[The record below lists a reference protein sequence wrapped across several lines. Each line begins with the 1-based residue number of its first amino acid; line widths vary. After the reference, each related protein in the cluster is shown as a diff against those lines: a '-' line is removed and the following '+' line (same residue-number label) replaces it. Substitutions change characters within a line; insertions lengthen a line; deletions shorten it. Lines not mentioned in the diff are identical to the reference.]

1 MTRRSRSKLRYSTDD
16 KAIAHSANGI
26 AHFSS
31 GSKTR
36 SLQRPGLDDP
46 HVILNSP
53 KAGEESPSNEILRPA
68 KGGTKSPFRLAL
80 KTLSKSILRP
90 YIRHQIQEGGFS
102 ANMNEINC
110 GIIAKTVSKKE
121 VMWLLYDIGRN
132 RTGLRNTTE
141 QTQKLPTLKILG
153 QAKAK
158 RYCLYQLKRSSR
170 PNCKTA

>member
-1 MTRRSRSKLRYSTDD
+1 MTEKPTGGLRLVS
-16 KAIAHSANGI
+16 
-26 AHFSS
+26 
-31 GSKTR
+31 
-36 SLQRPGLDDP
+36 
-46 HVILNSP
+46 
-53 KAGEESPSNEILRPA
+53 
-68 KGGTKSPFRLAL
+68 